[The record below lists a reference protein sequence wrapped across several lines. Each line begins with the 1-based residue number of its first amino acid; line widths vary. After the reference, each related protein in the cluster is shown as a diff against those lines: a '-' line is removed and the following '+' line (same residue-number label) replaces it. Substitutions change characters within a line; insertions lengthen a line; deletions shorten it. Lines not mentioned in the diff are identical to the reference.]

1 MKRNKEYLNNRNA
14 TKNPKIF
21 NVTLRRNKEGSLEAL
36 GNNTLMLK
44 KQLNE
49 EPKWVRV
56 DTRDFVDM
64 LNKHTIVAK

>member
-14 TKNPKIF
+14 TKNSKIF
-21 NVTLRRNKEGSLEAL
+21 NVTLRRNKDGSIEAL

-56 DTRDFVDM
+56 DTRDFVDL
-64 LNKHTIVAK
+64 LNSQSIIAK

>member
-14 TKNPKIF
+14 TKNSKIF
-21 NVTLRRNKEGSLEAL
+21 NVTLRRNKDGSIEAI

-56 DTRDFVDM
+56 DTRDFVDL
-64 LNKHTIVAK
+64 LNSQSIIAK